1 MLSVNLIGEDMGV
14 RYVLSLPEAYDRRK
28 KLKEQFDLLG
38 LNFEIIEAKRISEKE
53 IIELEKEGGGG

>member
-1 MLSVNLIGEDMGV
+1 MGV

-53 IIELEKEGGGG
+53 IMELEKKREGGVK

>member
-38 LNFEIIEAKRISEKE
+38 LILRLLKLKESQKKR
-53 IIELEKEGGGG
+53 